1 MLNRF
6 CLAALCLSLA
16 PSAWCGAPFSF
27 ESAPGRL
34 PKNVVPLSYDVAIV
48 PDADTLR
55 LTGTESVK
63 LQFRAATATVQFNS
77 LNETL
82 SHVLLDGKPVKS
94 VTSSDER
101 QLTTVTLTK
110 PVTGLHTLSFSYGGK
125 IETQPQGLFAQKYT
139 KSGGGQAVLLSTQM
153 EATDARRMFPCWDEP
168 AFRAYFHLTVTVPK
182 SWATVGNMPVARR
195 TVHGQS
201 ATVSFERSPK
211 MPSYLVE
218 FTAGDLREVSA
229 ARGGTRF
236 GVWAVAG
243 QEQDGAVALASAQDI
258 LADYN
263 DYFAHPY
270 PLPKLDSIAVPG
282 GFSGAMENW
291 GAITYNDRVLLVG
304 PSSTMQNRQTVF
316 SIQAHEM
323 AHQWFGDLVT
333 MGWWDDTWLNES
345 FASWLAAKE
354 TAARHPQWHWWEEED
369 DSKESAMAADARAT
383 SHAIEQHVT
392 DELQAANSFDSDITY
407 SKGEALLRM
416 LEAYLGEDVFRQG
429 IRSYIKDRA
438 YSNAAAAD
446 LWNALGHASGKN
458 VPAVAAPWIEK
469 PGFPLVHVTATCDSS
484 GNRSVTL
491 RQKRFLLNGGGA
503 GAGSTGAGSTGAGS
517 AGAGSANA
525 GSANAAEWQVPLRIR
540 SGAASPRNLLL
551 DTQGQKAAAG
561 RCDEALSVN
570 ADAVGYY
577 RVQYDADTLAVNTR
591 LFPSAVD
598 GDRIALLDDQ
608 WAMVGSGEASLQNFL
623 ALASAMDADRDA
635 RAWQQI
641 VRALAIIEYAER
653 GSPGH
658 QAFAAYAR
666 ALIKP
671 VADGLGW
678 DALPTETPDVGD
690 LRDTLLRDLSRWDD
704 QATIDEARRRFA
716 AFVQD
721 PQSLSADAQAT
732 LLAIVGQN
740 ADAATFAQLHTLAK
754 SAKDDTFLQ
763 RCYVALA
770 RVRDPDLAR
779 QVVQIA
785 LSDEVPPQ
793 ANTLGLRLIV
803 TLAREHPRLS
813 WDTYIAH
820 QDELMKSVASEV
832 RPLVI
837 AEQPPAVYWDALPLD
852 QLEAWVRANIPAGAS
867 DNLARGM
874 ETAHHLAAQKLA
886 LVKAADAYLAS
897 ARRAAR

>member
-1 MLNRF
+1 MLKRF
-6 CLAALCLSLA
+6 YLAALCCSLA

-34 PKNVVPLSYDVAIV
+34 PKNVVPVSYDVAIV
-48 PDADTLR
+48 PDADALR
-55 LTGTESVK
+55 FTGTESVR

-94 VTSSDER
+94 AVSSNEQ

-110 PVTGLHTLSFSYGGK
+110 PVTGPHTLSFSYSGK

-139 KSGGGQAVLLSTQM
+139 KSGGGQAVMLSTQF

-168 AFRAYFHLTVTVPK
+168 AFRATFHLTVTVPK
-182 SWATVGNMPVARR
+182 SWATVGNMPLAQRS
-195 TVHGQS
+195 VHGES
-201 ATVSFERSPK
+201 ATVSFQRSPK

-236 GVWAVAG
+236 GIWAVAG
-243 QEQDGAVALASAQDI
+243 REQDGAVALASAQDI

-263 DYFAHPY
+263 DYFAYPY

-291 GAITYNDRVLLVG
+291 GAITYTDQALLVS
-304 PSSTMQNRQTVF
+304 PSSAMQDRQTVF
-316 SIQAHEM
+316 SVQAHEM

-354 TAARHPQWHWWEEED
+354 TAARNPKWRWWEQED
-369 DSKESAMAADARAT
+369 ESKESAMAADARAT

-392 DELQAANSFDSDITY
+392 DELQAAESFDSDITY

-416 LEAYLGEDVFRQG
+416 LEAYIGEDVFREG
-429 IRSYIKDRA
+429 IRSYMMSRA

-446 LWNALGHASGKN
+446 LWNALGHASSKN
-458 VPAVAAPWIEK
+458 VPAVAAQWIEK
-469 PGFPLVHVTATCDSS
+469 PGFPLVQVTAACDSS
-484 GNRSVTL
+484 GNRSITL
-491 RQKRFLLNGGGA
+491 SQKRFLLNGG
-503 GAGSTGAGSTGAGS
+503 
-517 AGAGSANA
+517 SAN
-525 GSANAAEWQVPLRIR
+525 GVLWQVPLRIR
-540 SGAASPRNLLL
+540 SGTAAPRNVLF
-551 DTQGQKAAAG
+551 DTQEQKTAAG

-591 LFPSAVD
+591 AFPSAVD

-608 WAMVGSGEASLQNFL
+608 WALVGSGEASLQNFL
-623 ALASAMDADRDA
+623 ALASSMGADRDA

-641 VRALAIIEYAER
+641 VLALAIIEYAER

-658 QAFAAYAR
+658 EAFAAYAR

-671 VADGLGW
+671 VADELGW
-678 DALPTETPDVGD
+678 DALPAETPDVSD
-690 LRDTLLRDLSRWDD
+690 LRDTLLHDLSRWGD
-704 QATIDEARRRFA
+704 QTTIDEARRRFA

-721 PQSLSADAQAT
+721 PHSLSADAQTT
-732 LLAIVGQN
+732 LLTIVGQN
-740 ADAATFAQLHTLAK
+740 ADAATFAQLHALAK
-754 SAKDDTFLQ
+754 GAKDDTFME
-763 RCYVALA
+763 RCYLALA

-785 LSDEVPPQ
+785 LSDELPPQ
-793 ANTLGLRLIV
+793 SNSLGRRLILG
-803 TLAREHPRLS
+803 LAREHPRLS
-813 WDTYIAH
+813 WDTYIAN
-820 QDELMKSVASEV
+820 QDQLMKSLSSED
-832 RPLVI
+832 RPLRV
-837 AEQPPAVYWDALPLD
+837 AQQTPAVYWDALPLD
-852 QLEAWVRANIPAGAS
+852 QLEAWVRANIPAGVS
-867 DNLARGM
+867 GNLARGM
-874 ETAHHLAAQKLA
+874 ETAQHLAAQKLA
-886 LVKAADAYLAS
+886 LVKAADVYLAS
-897 ARRAAR
+897 AKHAAR

>member
-1 MLNRF
+1 MNIAMFERSVF
-6 CLAALCLSLA
+6 YVAALCCSLA
-16 PSAWCGAPFSF
+16 PTAWCGAPFSF

-34 PKNVVPLSYDVAIV
+34 PKNVVPVSYDVRIA
-48 PDADTLR
+48 PNADALKF
-55 LTGTESVK
+55 TGTESVQ

-94 VTSSDER
+94 VTSSDEQ

-110 PVTGLHTLSFSYGGK
+110 PATGLHTLTFSYSGK

-139 KSGGGQAVLLSTQM
+139 KPGGGQAVMLSTQM

-168 AFRAYFHLTVTVPK
+168 SFRAYFHLTVTVPR
-182 SWATVGNMPVARR
+182 SWATVGNMPIARR
-195 TVHGQS
+195 TVHGQL
-201 ATVSFERSPK
+201 ATVSFQRSPK
-211 MPSYLVE
+211 MPSYLVV
-218 FTAGDLREVSA
+218 FTGGDLREVSA
-229 ARGGTRF
+229 VRGGTKF

-243 QEQDGAVALASAQDI
+243 HEQDGAVALASAQDI

-263 DYFAHPY
+263 EYFAYPY

-291 GAITYNDRVLLVG
+291 GAITYNDQVLLVS
-304 PSSTMQNRQTVF
+304 PSSTMQDRQQIF

-354 TAARHPQWHWWEEED
+354 TAARNPAWRWWEQED
-369 DSKESAMAADARAT
+369 ESKESAMAADARAT
-383 SHAIEQHVT
+383 SHAIEQHVA
-392 DELQAANSFDSDITY
+392 DELQAAESFDSDITY

-416 LEAYLGEDVFRQG
+416 LEAYIGEDVFRQG
-429 IRSYIKDRA
+429 IRTYMQSRA

-446 LWNALGHASGKN
+446 LWNALGRASGKN
-458 VPAVAAPWIEK
+458 VPAVAAQWIEK
-469 PGFPLVHVTATCDSS
+469 PGFPLVQATSACDSS

-491 RQKRFLLNGGGA
+491 SQKRFLLNS
-503 GAGSTGAGSTGAGS
+503 GSE
-517 AGAGSANA
+517 NA
-525 GSANAAEWQVPLRIR
+525 GSQSAAQWQVPLRIR
-540 SGAASPRNLLL
+540 SGTALPRNVLL
-551 DTQGQKAAAG
+551 DTQEQKTAAG

-577 RVQYDADTLAVNTR
+577 RVRYDADTLAVNTR
-591 LFPSAVD
+591 AFAAAVD

-608 WAMVGSGEASLQNFL
+608 WALVGSGEASLQSFL
-623 ALASAMDADRDA
+623 ALASSMGANHDG

-641 VRALAIIEYAER
+641 ARALAIIEYAER
-653 GSPGH
+653 QSPGH
-658 QAFAAYAR
+658 EAFAAYAR
-666 ALIKP
+666 ALIRP
-671 VADGLGW
+671 MAETLGW
-678 DALPTETPDVGD
+678 DAAPQETPDVGD
-690 LRDTLLRDLSRWDD
+690 LRDTLLRDLSRWGD

-716 AFVQD
+716 AFVQN
-721 PQSLSADAQAT
+721 SGNLSADAQTT
-732 LLAIVGQN
+732 LFTIVGQN
-740 ADAATFAQLHTLAK
+740 ADAATFAQLHALAK
-754 SAKDDTFLQ
+754 GAKDDTLME
-763 RCYVALA
+763 RCYLALA

-785 LSDEVPPQ
+785 LSDELPPQ
-793 ANTLGLRLIV
+793 ANTLSPRLIV

-813 WDTYIAH
+813 WDTYIAN
-820 QDELMKSVASEV
+820 QDQLLKALPSTV
-832 RPLVI
+832 RPLMV
-837 AEQPPAVYWDALPLD
+837 AQQTPAAFWDALPLD

-867 DNLARGM
+867 GNLARGM

-897 ARRAAR
+897 TKPAAR

>member
-6 CLAALCLSLA
+6 YFAALCCLSA

-34 PKNVVPLSYDVAIV
+34 PKNVVPVSYDVAVV
-48 PDADTLR
+48 PDADALR
-55 LTGTESVK
+55 FTGTESVR
-63 LQFRAATATVQFNS
+63 LQFRTATATVQFNS

-94 VTSSDER
+94 VISSNEQ

-110 PVTGLHTLSFSYGGK
+110 PAAGLHTLSFSYTGK
-125 IETQPQGLFAQKYT
+125 IETQPQGLFAQKYA
-139 KSGGGQAVLLSTQM
+139 KAGGGQAVMLSTQM

-168 AFRAYFHLTVTVPK
+168 AFRATFRLTVTVPK
-182 SWATVGNMPVARR
+182 AWATVGNMPIAHRVE
-195 TVHGQS
+195 HGQS
-201 ATVSFERSPK
+201 ATVSFQRSPK

-229 ARGGTRF
+229 QRGGTRF

-243 QEQDGAVALASAQDI
+243 HEQDGTVALASAQDI

-263 DYFAHPY
+263 DYFAYPY

-291 GAITYNDRVLLVG
+291 GAITYNDQALLVS
-304 PSSTMQNRQTVF
+304 PSSAMQDRQTVF

-354 TAARHPQWHWWEEED
+354 TAARNPKWRWWEQED
-369 DSKESAMAADARAT
+369 ESKESAMAADARAT

-392 DELQAANSFDSDITY
+392 DELQAAESFDSDITY

-416 LEAYLGEDVFRQG
+416 LEAYIGEDVFREG
-429 IRSYIKDRA
+429 IRSYIRSRA

-458 VPAVAAPWIEK
+458 VPAVAAQWIEK
-469 PGFPLVHVTATCDSS
+469 PGFPLVSVTAACDSS
-484 GNRSVTL
+484 GNRSITL
-491 RQKRFLLNGGGA
+491 SQKRFLLNGSGA
-503 GAGSTGAGSTGAGS
+503 NGAL
-517 AGAGSANA
+517 
-525 GSANAAEWQVPLRIR
+525 WQVPLRIR
-540 SGAASPRNLLL
+540 SGTADLRNVLL
-551 DTQGQKAAAG
+551 DAQEQKIPAG
-561 RCDEALSVN
+561 RCDEALSIN

-577 RVQYDADTLAVNTR
+577 RVQYDAGTLAVNTR
-591 LFPSAVD
+591 TFPGAVD

-608 WAMVGSGEASLQNFL
+608 WALVGSGEASLQNFL
-623 ALASAMDADRDA
+623 ALASSMGTDRDA
-635 RAWQQI
+635 RAWHQI
-641 VRALAIIEYAER
+641 VRALAIIEYDER

-658 QAFAAYAR
+658 GAFAAYAR

-671 VADGLGW
+671 MADELGW
-678 DALPTETPDVGD
+678 DALPAETPDVSD
-690 LRDTLLRDLSRWDD
+690 LRDTLLRDLSRWGD
-704 QATIDEARRRFA
+704 QPTIDEARRRFA
-716 AFVQD
+716 GFVKD
-721 PQSLSADAQAT
+721 PQRLSADAQTT
-732 LLAIVGQN
+732 LLTIVGQN

-754 SAKDDTFLQ
+754 DAKDDTFKE
-763 RCYVALA
+763 RCYSALA

-785 LSDEVPPQ
+785 LSDELPPQ
-793 ANTLGLRLIV
+793 SNSLGRRLILG
-803 TLAREHPRLS
+803 LAREHPRLS
-813 WDTYIAH
+813 WDTYIAN
-820 QDELMKSVASEV
+820 QDQLMKSLSSTD
-832 RPLVI
+832 RPLRV
-837 AEQPPAVYWDALPLD
+837 AQQTPVVYWDALPLD
-852 QLEAWVRANIPAGAS
+852 QLEAWVRANIPKGVS

-874 ETAHHLAAQKLA
+874 ETAHHLADQKLA
-886 LVKAADAYLAS
+886 LVKAADMYLAS
-897 ARRAAR
+897 AKHAAR

>member
-1 MLNRF
+1 MNIAMLNRTRF
-6 CLAALCLSLA
+6 CFAALCCSLA
-16 PSAWCGAPFSF
+16 PTAWCGAPFSF

-34 PKNVVPLSYDVAIV
+34 PKNVVPVSYDVAIV
-48 PDADTLR
+48 PDADALR
-55 LTGTESVK
+55 LAGTESVQ

-94 VTSSDER
+94 VTSSDEQ

-110 PVTGLHTLSFSYGGK
+110 PVTGLHTLSFSYTGK

-139 KSGGGQAVLLSTQM
+139 KSGGGQAVMLSTQM

-168 AFRAYFHLTVTVPK
+168 AFRAYFHLTVTVPV
-182 SWATVGNMPVARR
+182 SWATVGNMPIARR

-201 ATVSFERSPK
+201 ATVSFQQSPK

-218 FTAGDLREVSA
+218 FTGGDLREVSA

-243 QEQDGAVALASAQDI
+243 HEQDGAVALASAQDI

-263 DYFAHPY
+263 DYFGYPY

-354 TAARHPQWHWWEEED
+354 TAARHPQWRWWEQED
-369 DSKESAMAADARAT
+369 ESRESAMAADARAT

-416 LEAYLGEDVFRQG
+416 LEAYIGEDVFRQG
-429 IRSYIKDRA
+429 IRSYIKNRA

-469 PGFPLVHVTATCDSS
+469 PGFPLVSVTAACDSS
-484 GNRSVTL
+484 GNRRVTL
-491 RQKRFLLNGGGA
+491 SQKRFLLNGGGA
-503 GAGSTGAGSTGAGS
+503 NGAQ
-517 AGAGSANA
+517 
-525 GSANAAEWQVPLRIR
+525 WQVPLRIR
-540 SGAASPRNLLL
+540 TGSAAPRNVLL
-551 DTQGQKAAAG
+551 DTPEQKTEAG

-608 WAMVGSGEASLQNFL
+608 WALVGSGEASLQNFL
-623 ALASAMDADRDA
+623 ALASSMGADRDA

-653 GSPGH
+653 GSSGH

-671 VADGLGW
+671 VAAELGW
-678 DALPTETPDVGD
+678 DAAPQETPDVGD

-721 PQSLSADAQAT
+721 PHNVSADAQAT

-754 SAKDDTFLQ
+754 GAKDDTFMQ

-785 LSDEVPPQ
+785 LSDELPPQ

-803 TLAREHPRLS
+803 ALAREHPRLS

-820 QDELMKSVASEV
+820 QDQLMKSVSSEV

-852 QLEAWVRANIPAGAS
+852 QLEAWVRANIPKGAS

-874 ETAHHLAAQKLA
+874 ETAHYLAAQKLA

-897 ARRAAR
+897 ARHAAR

>member
-1 MLNRF
+1 MLNRNRLYF
-6 CLAALCLSLA
+6 AALCCSLA
-16 PSAWCGAPFSF
+16 PAAWCGAPFSF

-34 PKNVVPLSYDVAIV
+34 PKNVVPVSYDVAIV
-48 PDADTLR
+48 PDADALR
-55 LTGTESVK
+55 LTGTESVR
-63 LQFRAATATVQFNS
+63 LQFRAPTATVQFNS

-94 VTSSDER
+94 VISSDEQ
-101 QLTTVTLTK
+101 QLTTVTLAK
-110 PVTGLHTLSFSYGGK
+110 PVAGLHTLSFKYRGK
-125 IETQPQGLFAQKYT
+125 IETNPQGLFAQKYT
-139 KSGGGQAVLLSTQM
+139 KPGGGEAVLLSTQM
-153 EATDARRMFPCWDEP
+153 EVTDARRMFPCWDEP
-168 AFRAYFHLTVTVPK
+168 SFRAYFHLTVTVPK
-182 SWATVGNMPVARR
+182 SWATIGNMPIARR
-195 TVHGQS
+195 TIRGPS
-201 ATVSFERSPK
+201 ATVSFQRSPK
-211 MPSYLVE
+211 MASYLVE

-229 ARGGTRF
+229 ARGRTQF
-236 GVWAVAG
+236 AVWAVAG
-243 QEQDGAVALASAQDI
+243 HEQDGGVALASAQDI

-263 DYFAHPY
+263 DYFGYPY

-345 FASWLAAKE
+345 FASWLGAKE
-354 TAARHPQWHWWEEED
+354 TAARNPMWRWWEQED
-369 DSKESAMAADARAT
+369 ESRESAMAADARTT
-383 SHAIEQHVT
+383 SHAIEQRVT
-392 DELQAANSFDSDITY
+392 NELEALNSFDSDITY

-416 LEAYLGEDVFRQG
+416 LEAYIGEDVFRQG
-429 IRSYIKDRA
+429 IRSYIKNRA

-446 LWNALGHASGKN
+446 LWNALGQASGKN
-458 VPAVAAPWIEK
+458 IPAVAAPWIEK
-469 PGFPLVHVTATCDSS
+469 PGFPLVQVTAACDSS

-491 RQKRFLLNGGGA
+491 RQTRFLLNGG
-503 GAGSTGAGSTGAGS
+503 
-517 AGAGSANA
+517 SANGA
-525 GSANAAEWQVPLRIR
+525 QWQVPLKIR
-540 SGAASPRNLLL
+540 SGTTAPRNVLL
-551 DTQGQKAAAG
+551 DTQEQKTAAG

-570 ADAVGYY
+570 ADAIGYY

-608 WAMVGSGEASLQNFL
+608 WALVGSGAASLQDFL
-623 ALASAMDADRDA
+623 ALASSMGANRDA

-653 GSPGH
+653 GTSGH
-658 QAFAAYAR
+658 QAFVAYAR

-671 VADGLGW
+671 VADELGW
-678 DALPTETPDVGD
+678 DALPAETPNVGD

-716 AFVQD
+716 AFIQD
-721 PQSLSADAQAT
+721 PHGVSADAQAT

-754 SAKDDTFLQ
+754 DAKDDTFMQ

-770 RVRDPDLAR
+770 RVRDPELAR

-785 LSDEVPPQ
+785 LSDELPPQ
-793 ANTLGLRLIV
+793 TTTLGLRLIL

-820 QDELMKSVASEV
+820 QDQLMKSIGSDGRA
-832 RPLVI
+832 LVI
-837 AEQPPAVYWDALPLD
+837 AEQTPGAYWDALPLD
-852 QLEAWVRANIPAGAS
+852 QLEAWARANIPKGAS

-886 LVKAADAYLAS
+886 LAKAADAYLVS
-897 ARRAAR
+897 AKHAAR

>member
-1 MLNRF
+1 MLNSTRVYV
-6 CLAALCLSLA
+6 AALCCALA
-16 PSAWCGAPFSF
+16 PTAWCGAPFSF

-34 PKNVVPLSYDVAIV
+34 PKNVVPVSYDVRIV
-48 PDADTLR
+48 PDADALKF
-55 LTGTESVK
+55 TGTESVQ

-82 SHVLLDGKPVKS
+82 NHVLLDGKPVKS
-94 VTSSDER
+94 VISSDEQ

-110 PVTGLHTLSFSYGGK
+110 PVSGLHTLSFKYSGK
-125 IETQPQGLFAQKYT
+125 IETRPQGLFAQKYT
-139 KSGGGQAVLLSTQM
+139 QPGGGQAVLLSTQM

-168 AFRAYFHLTVTVPK
+168 AFRAYFHLTVTVPA
-182 SWATVGNMPVARR
+182 SWTAVGNMPIARR

-201 ATVSFERSPK
+201 ATVSFQRSPK

-236 GVWAVAG
+236 SVWAVAG
-243 QEQDGAVALASAQDI
+243 HEQDGAVALASAQDI

-291 GAITYNDRVLLVG
+291 GAITYNDQVLLVS

-354 TAARHPQWHWWEEED
+354 TAARYPMWRWWEQED
-369 DSKESAMAADARAT
+369 ESRESAMAADARAT

-392 DELQAANSFDSDITY
+392 NELEALNSFDSDITY

-416 LEAYLGEDVFRQG
+416 LEAYIGEDVFRQG

-446 LWNALGHASGKN
+446 LWNALGQASGKN
-458 VPAVAAPWIEK
+458 IPAVAAPWIEK
-469 PGFPLVHVTATCDSS
+469 PGFPLVQVTAACDSS

-491 RQKRFLLNGGGA
+491 RQKRFLLNGSG
-503 GAGSTGAGSTGAGS
+503 
-517 AGAGSANA
+517 
-525 GSANAAEWQVPLRIR
+525 ANAAEWQVPLRIR
-540 SGAASPRNLLL
+540 TGTAAPRNVLL
-551 DTQGQKAAAG
+551 DAQEQKAAAG

-591 LFPSAVD
+591 LFPGAVD

-608 WAMVGSGEASLQNFL
+608 WALVGSGEASLQNFL
-623 ALASAMDADRDA
+623 ALASSMGADRDA

-653 GSPGH
+653 GSPGY
-658 QAFAAYAR
+658 QTFAAYVR

-671 VADGLGW
+671 VADELGW
-678 DALPTETPDVGD
+678 DAAPQETPDVGD
-690 LRDTLLRDLSRWDD
+690 LRGTLLRDLSRWDD

-716 AFVQD
+716 AFIRD
-721 PQSLSADAQAT
+721 PHGVSADAQAT

-740 ADAATFAQLHTLAK
+740 ADAATFAQLHALAK
-754 SAKDDTFLQ
+754 GAKDDTFMQ
-763 RCYVALA
+763 RCYTALA

-785 LSDEVPPQ
+785 LSDEIPPQ
-793 ANTLGLRLIV
+793 ANNLGLRLIL

-813 WDTYIAH
+813 WDTYIAN
-820 QDELMKSVASEV
+820 QDQLMKSIGSDGRA
-832 RPLVI
+832 LVI
-837 AEQPPAVYWDALPLD
+837 AEQTPAAYWDALPLD
-852 QLEAWVRANIPAGAS
+852 QLEAWARANTLKGAS

-897 ARRAAR
+897 ARQAAR

>member
-1 MLNRF
+1 MNIVMLNRTRF
-6 CLAALCLSLA
+6 CFAALCCSLA
-16 PSAWCGAPFSF
+16 PTAWCGAPFSF

-34 PKNVVPLSYDVAIV
+34 PKNVVPVSYDVAIV
-48 PDADTLR
+48 PDADALR
-55 LTGTESVK
+55 FTGTESVQ

-82 SHVLLDGKPVKS
+82 SRVLLDGKPVKS
-94 VTSSDER
+94 VISSDEQ

-110 PVTGLHTLSFSYGGK
+110 PATGLHTLSFSYSGK

-139 KSGGGQAVLLSTQM
+139 KSSGGQAVLLSTQL
-153 EATDARRMFPCWDEP
+153 EVTDARRMFPCWDEP
-168 AFRAYFHLTVTVPK
+168 AFRADFQLTVTVPK
-182 SWATVGNMPVARR
+182 SWATVGNMPIARR

-201 ATVSFERSPK
+201 ATVSFQRSPK

-236 GVWAVAG
+236 SVWAVAG
-243 QEQDGAVALASAQDI
+243 REQDGAAALASAQDI

-263 DYFAHPY
+263 DYFAYPY

-291 GAITYNDRVLLVG
+291 GAITYTDQALLVS
-304 PSSTMQNRQTVF
+304 PSSTMQDRQTVF
-316 SIQAHEM
+316 SVQAHEM

-354 TAARHPQWHWWEEED
+354 TAARNPKWLWWEQED
-369 DSKESAMAADARAT
+369 ASRESAMAADARAT

-416 LEAYLGEDVFRQG
+416 LEAYIGEDVFRQG
-429 IRSYIKDRA
+429 IRTYMKSRA

-446 LWNALGHASGKN
+446 LWNALGEASGKN
-458 VPAVAAPWIEK
+458 VPAIAAPWIEK
-469 PGFPLVHVTATCDSS
+469 PGFPLVSVTAACDSS

-491 RQKRFLLNGGGA
+491 SQKRFLLNGGGA
-503 GAGSTGAGSTGAGS
+503 NGAQ
-517 AGAGSANA
+517 
-525 GSANAAEWQVPLRIR
+525 WQVPLRIR
-540 SGAASPRNLLL
+540 TGTAAPRNALL
-551 DTQGQKAAAG
+551 DTQQQKAAAG

-608 WAMVGSGEASLQNFL
+608 WALVGSDEAPLQSFL
-623 ALASAMDADRDA
+623 ALASAMGADRDA

-641 VRALAIIEYAER
+641 ARALAIIEYAER

-671 VADGLGW
+671 VADDLGW
-678 DALPTETPDVGD
+678 DAAPQETPDVGD
-690 LRDTLLRDLSRWDD
+690 LRDTLLRGLSRWGD

-716 AFVQD
+716 AFVKD
-721 PQSLSADAQAT
+721 PHSLSADAQTT
-732 LLAIVGQN
+732 LLSIVGQN

-754 SAKDDTFLQ
+754 SSKDDTFME

-770 RVRDPDLAR
+770 RVRDPELAR
-779 QVVQIA
+779 QVMQIV
-785 LSDEVPPQ
+785 LSDELPPQ
-793 ANTLGLRLIV
+793 ANTLGRRLIL

-813 WDTYIAH
+813 WDFYIAH
-820 QDELMKSVASEV
+820 QELLMKSVSSEV
-832 RPLVI
+832 GPLLV
-837 AEQPPAVYWDALPLD
+837 AQGTPAAYWDALPLD
-852 QLEAWVRANIPAGAS
+852 QLEAWVRANIPKGAS

-874 ETAHHLAAQKLA
+874 ETAHHLAAQKLE

-897 ARRAAR
+897 AMHAAR

>member
-1 MLNRF
+1 MLKSTRVYF
-6 CLAALCLSLA
+6 AALCCSLA
-16 PSAWCGAPFSF
+16 PTAWCGAPFSF

-34 PKNVVPLSYDVAIV
+34 PKNVVPVSYDVAIV
-48 PDADTLR
+48 PNADALR
-55 LTGTESVK
+55 LTGTESVQ

-94 VTSSDER
+94 VTSSDEQ

-110 PVTGLHTLSFSYGGK
+110 PETGLHTLSFSYSGK

-139 KSGGGQAVLLSTQM
+139 KPGGGQAVLLSTQM

-168 AFRAYFHLTVTVPK
+168 AFRAYFHLTVTIPK
-182 SWATVGNMPVARR
+182 SWAMVGNMPIASR

-201 ATVSFERSPK
+201 ATVSFQRSPK

-229 ARGGTRF
+229 ERGGTQF

-243 QEQDGAVALASAQDI
+243 HEQDGAVALASAQDI
-258 LADYN
+258 LSDYN
-263 DYFAHPY
+263 AYFAYPY

-291 GAITYNDRVLLVG
+291 GAITYNDQVLLVS
-304 PSSTMQNRQTVF
+304 PSSTMQDRQQVF

-354 TAARHPQWHWWEEED
+354 TAARYPKWRWWEQED
-369 DSKESAMAADARAT
+369 ESKESAMAADARAT

-407 SKGEALLRM
+407 NKGEALLRM
-416 LEAYLGEDVFRQG
+416 LEAYIGEDAFRQG
-429 IRSYIKDRA
+429 IRSYMKSRA
-438 YSNAAAAD
+438 YSNATAAD
-446 LWNALGHASGKN
+446 LWNALGQASGKD

-469 PGFPLVHVTATCDSS
+469 PGFPLVSVTAACDAS

-491 RQKRFLLNGGGA
+491 RQKRFLLEAGGA
-503 GAGSTGAGSTGAGS
+503 NG
-517 AGAGSANA
+517 
-525 GSANAAEWQVPLRIR
+525 AEWQVPLRIR
-540 SGAASPRNLLL
+540 AGGAAPRAVIL
-551 DTQGQKAAAG
+551 DTQEQKTAAG

-577 RVQYDADTLAVNTR
+577 RVQYDAGTLAVNTR

-608 WAMVGSGEASLQNFL
+608 WALVGSGEAPLQSFL
-623 ALASAMDADRDA
+623 ALASAMGADRDA

-671 VADGLGW
+671 VADALGW
-678 DALPTETPDVGD
+678 DAAPQETPDVGN

-704 QATIDEARRRFA
+704 QATIAEARRRFA
-716 AFVQD
+716 AFVKD
-721 PQSLSADAQAT
+721 PHSVSADAQTT
-732 LLAIVGQN
+732 LLEIVGQN
-740 ADAATFAQLHTLAK
+740 ADAATFAQLHALAK
-754 SAKDDTFLQ
+754 GAKDDTFME
-763 RCYVALA
+763 RCYVALS
-770 RVRDPDLAR
+770 RVRDPALAR
-779 QVVQIA
+779 QVAQIA
-785 LSDEVPPQ
+785 LSDEIPPQ

-803 TLAREHPRLS
+803 GLAREHPRFS
-813 WDTYIAH
+813 WDLYIAN
-820 QDELMKSVASEV
+820 QDQLMKSIPSAE

-837 AEQPPAVYWDALPLD
+837 AQQGPARYWDALPLD
-852 QLEAWVRANIPAGAS
+852 QLEAWARANIPKGAYG
-867 DNLARGM
+867 NLARGM
-874 ETAHHLAAQKLA
+874 ETAHHLAAQKPA
-886 LVKAADAYLAS
+886 LVKAADAYLA
-897 ARRAAR
+897 AATHAAR

>member
-1 MLNRF
+1 MNIAMLKRF
-6 CLAALCLSLA
+6 CFAALCLSLA
-16 PSAWCGAPFSF
+16 ASAWCGAPFSF

-48 PDADTLR
+48 PDTDALR
-55 LTGTESVK
+55 LTGTESVQ

-94 VTSSDER
+94 VISSDEQ

-110 PVTGLHTLSFSYGGK
+110 PVTGLHTLSFSYTGK

-182 SWATVGNMPVARR
+182 SWATVGNMPIARR
-195 TVHGQS
+195 TVHGQA
-201 ATVSFERSPK
+201 ATVSFQRSPK

-243 QEQDGAVALASAQDI
+243 HEQDGAVALASAQDI

-263 DYFAHPY
+263 DYFGYPY

-354 TAARHPQWHWWEEED
+354 TAARNPKWRWWEQED
-369 DSKESAMAADARAT
+369 ESRESAMAADARAT

-416 LEAYLGEDVFRQG
+416 LEAYIGEDVFRQG
-429 IRSYIKDRA
+429 IRSYIKNRA

-458 VPAVAAPWIEK
+458 VPAVAAQWIEK
-469 PGFPLVHVTATCDSS
+469 PGFPLVQVTAACDSS

-491 RQKRFLLNGGGA
+491 SQKRFLLNA
-503 GAGSTGAGSTGAGS
+503 GN
-517 AGAGSANA
+517 ANA
-525 GSANAAEWQVPLRIR
+525 GGANAAQWQVPLRIR
-540 SGAASPRNLLL
+540 TGAASPRNVLL
-551 DTQGQKAAAG
+551 DTQEQKIAAG

-591 LFPSAVD
+591 LFESAVD

-608 WAMVGSGEASLQNFL
+608 WALVGSGEAPLQNFL
-623 ALASAMDADRDA
+623 ALASSMGADRDA
-635 RAWQQI
+635 RAWRQI
-641 VRALAIIEYAER
+641 VQALAIIEYAER
-653 GSPGH
+653 GSLGAK
-658 QAFAAYAR
+658 AFAAYAR

-678 DALPTETPDVGD
+678 DAAPQETPDLGV
-690 LRDTLLRDLSRWDD
+690 LRDTLLRDLSRWGD
-704 QATIDEARRRFA
+704 QAAIDEAHRRFA
-716 AFVQD
+716 AFVKD
-721 PQSLSADAQAT
+721 PHSLSADAQAT
-732 LLAIVGQN
+732 LLTIVGQN

-754 SAKDDTFLQ
+754 DAKDDTFLQ

-770 RVRDPDLAR
+770 RVRDPGLAR
-779 QVVQIA
+779 QVAQIA
-785 LSDEVPPQ
+785 LSDEIPPQ
-793 ANTLGLRLIV
+793 ANTLGLRLIL

-820 QDELMKSVASEV
+820 QDQLMKSVSTEE

-837 AEQPPAVYWDALPLD
+837 AEQTPSAYWDALPLD
-852 QLEAWVRANIPAGAS
+852 QLEAWVRANIPTGAS

-874 ETAHHLAAQKLA
+874 ETAHYLAAQKLA

-897 ARRAAR
+897 AKHAAR

>member
-1 MLNRF
+1 MNFAMLDRTRF
-6 CLAALCLSLA
+6 YFAALCCALA
-16 PSAWCGAPFSF
+16 PTAWCGAPFSF
-27 ESAPGRL
+27 ESTPGRL
-34 PKNVVPLSYDVAIV
+34 PKNVVPVSYDVAIV
-48 PDADTLR
+48 PDADALR
-55 LTGTESVK
+55 LTGTESVQ
-63 LQFRAATATVQFNS
+63 LQFRAATTTLQFNS

-94 VTSSDER
+94 VTSSDEQ

-110 PVTGLHTLSFSYGGK
+110 PATGLHTLSFSYSGK
-125 IETQPQGLFAQKYT
+125 IETQPQGLFVQRYK

-168 AFRAYFHLTVTVPK
+168 SFRAYFHLTVTVPAA
-182 SWATVGNMPVARR
+182 WATVGNMPIARR

-211 MPSYLVE
+211 MPSYLVV

-229 ARGGTRF
+229 ARGGMRF

-243 QEQDGAVALASAQDI
+243 HEQDGAVALASAQDI

-263 DYFAHPY
+263 DYFAYPY

-291 GAITYNDRVLLVG
+291 GAITYNDQVLLVS
-304 PSSTMQNRQTVF
+304 PSSTMQDRQQVF
-316 SIQAHEM
+316 SVQAHEM

-354 TAARHPQWHWWEEED
+354 TAARHPAWRWWEQED
-369 DSKESAMAADARAT
+369 ESKESAMAADARAT

-416 LEAYLGEDVFRQG
+416 LEAYIGEDVFRQG
-429 IRSYIKDRA
+429 IRSYMKSRA
-438 YSNAAAAD
+438 YSNATAAD
-446 LWNALGHASGKN
+446 LWNALGQASGKN
-458 VPAVAAPWIEK
+458 VPAVAAQWIEK
-469 PGFPLVHVTATCDSS
+469 PGFPLVSVTAACDSS

-491 RQKRFLLNGGGA
+491 RQKRFLLDG
-503 GAGSTGAGSTGAGS
+503 
-517 AGAGSANA
+517 
-525 GSANAAEWQVPLRIR
+525 GSANAAQSQWQVPLRIR
-540 SGAASPRNLLL
+540 TGTADPRNVLL
-551 DTQGQKAAAG
+551 DTQDQKTEAG
-561 RCDEALSVN
+561 RCGEALSVN

-577 RVQYDADTLAVNTR
+577 RVQYDAGTLAVNTG
-591 LFPSAVD
+591 LFPGAVD

-608 WAMVGSGEASLQNFL
+608 WALVGSGEASLQSFL
-623 ALASAMDADRDA
+623 GLASAMGGNRDA

-653 GSPGH
+653 ASAGH

-671 VADGLGW
+671 MAETLGW
-678 DALPTETPDVGD
+678 DAAPQETPDVVD
-690 LRDTLLRDLSRWDD
+690 LRNTLLRDLSRWGD
-704 QATIDEARRRFA
+704 QATIDEAHRRFA
-716 AFVQD
+716 AFVKD
-721 PQSLSADAQAT
+721 PNSLSADAQAT
-732 LLAIVGQN
+732 LLTIVGQN

-754 SAKDDTFLQ
+754 GAKDDTIME

-770 RVRDPDLAR
+770 RVRDPALAR

-785 LSDEVPPQ
+785 VSDEIPPQ

-813 WDTYIAH
+813 WDTYIAN
-820 QDELMKSVASEV
+820 QDQLMKSISSAD
-832 RPLVI
+832 RPLLV
-837 AEQPPAVYWDALPLD
+837 AQQTPAAYWDALPLD
-852 QLEAWVRANIPAGAS
+852 QLEAWVRANIPKGAS

-874 ETAHHLAAQKLA
+874 ETAHHLAAQKPA

-897 ARRAAR
+897 AAHPAR

>member
-1 MLNRF
+1 MNIAMVNRCQF
-6 CLAALCLSLA
+6 GFAALCCSLA
-16 PSAWCGAPFSF
+16 PMAWCGAPFAF
-27 ESAPGRL
+27 DSAPGRL
-34 PKNVVPLSYDVAIV
+34 PKNVVPVSYDVAVV
-48 PDADTLR
+48 PDVDALK
-55 LTGTESVK
+55 LTGTESVR

-82 SHVLLDGKPVKS
+82 NHVLLDGKPVKS
-94 VTSSDER
+94 VTSSDEQ

-110 PVTGLHTLSFSYGGK
+110 PVTGLHTLRFSYSGK
-125 IETQPQGLFAQKYT
+125 IETGPQGLFAQKYK
-139 KSGGGQAVLLSTQM
+139 KSDGGEAVLLSTQM

-168 AFRAYFHLTVTVPK
+168 SFRAYFHLTVTVPA
-182 SWATVGNMPVARR
+182 SWATVGNLPIARR

-201 ATVSFERSPK
+201 ATVSFQRSPK

-218 FTAGDLREVSA
+218 FTAGDLREVTAS
-229 ARGGTRF
+229 RGGMRF
-236 GVWAVAG
+236 SVWAVAG
-243 QEQDGAVALASAQDI
+243 HEQDGAAALATAQDI

-263 DYFAHPY
+263 EYFAYPF

-291 GAITYNDRVLLVG
+291 GAITYNDQALLVS
-304 PSSTMQNRQTVF
+304 PSSNMQQRQGIF

-354 TAARHPQWHWWEEED
+354 TAARKPEWRWWEQED
-369 DSKESAMAADARAT
+369 DSRESAMEADARTT

-392 DELQAANSFDSDITY
+392 DELQAAESFDSDITY

-429 IRSYIKDRA
+429 IRAYMKSHA
-438 YSNAAAAD
+438 YSNATAAD
-446 LWNALGHASGKN
+446 LWNALKSASGKK
-458 VPAVAAPWIEK
+458 VPDIAADWIEK
-469 PGFPLVHVTATCDSS
+469 PGFPLVSVTAACDAS
-484 GNRSVTL
+484 GGRSVTL
-491 RQKRFLLNGGGA
+491 RQKRFLLNGG
-503 GAGSTGAGSTGAGS
+503 
-517 AGAGSANA
+517 SANA
-525 GSANAAEWQVPLRIR
+525 TAWQVPLQIR
-540 SGAASPRNLLL
+540 TGTAAPRNVLL
-551 DTQGQKAAAG
+551 DTQDQKIAAG

-591 LFPSAVD
+591 LFPAAVD

-608 WAMVGSGEASLQNFL
+608 WALVGSGEASLQSFL
-623 ALASAMDADRDA
+623 ALASAMGADRDA

-653 GSPGH
+653 GSPGYE
-658 QAFAAYAR
+658 AFAAYAR

-671 VADGLGW
+671 VAETLGW
-678 DALPTETPDVGD
+678 DAAPQETPDVGD
-690 LRDTLLRDLSRWDD
+690 LRDTLLRDLSRWGD
-704 QATIDEARRRFA
+704 QATINEARRRFA
-716 AFVQD
+716 AFVKD
-721 PQSLSADAQAT
+721 PRGVSADTQTT
-732 LLAIVGQN
+732 LLTIVGQN

-754 SAKDDTFLQ
+754 GAKDDTTME
-763 RCYVALA
+763 RYYTALA
-770 RVRDPDLAR
+770 RVRDPELAR

-785 LSDEVPPQ
+785 LSDEIPPQ
-793 ANTLGLRLIV
+793 ANTLSRRMIQR
-803 TLAREHPRLS
+803 LAREHPRLS
-813 WDTYIAH
+813 WDTFIAH
-820 QDELMKSVASEV
+820 QDQLMKSISSFDRALSLAQETPVT
-832 RPLVI
+832 
-837 AEQPPAVYWDALPLD
+837 YWDALPLD
-852 QLEAWVRANIPAGAS
+852 QLEAWVRANIPKGTS

-886 LVKAADAYLAS
+886 LVKAADAYLVAAGRP
-897 ARRAAR
+897 AR

>member
-1 MLNRF
+1 MNIAMVNRF
-6 CLAALCLSLA
+6 YFAALCFSLA
-16 PSAWCGAPFSF
+16 PTAWCGAPFSF

-34 PKNVVPLSYDVAIV
+34 PKSVVPVSYDVAIV
-48 PDADTLR
+48 PNAEALKF
-55 LTGTESVK
+55 TGTESIQ

-82 SHVLLDGKPVKS
+82 NHVLLDGKPVKS
-94 VTSSDER
+94 VTSSDEQ

-110 PVTGLHTLSFSYGGK
+110 PATGLHTLSFSYSGK

-139 KSGGGQAVLLSTQM
+139 KPGGGQAVMLSTQM

-168 AFRAYFHLTVTVPK
+168 SFRAYFQLTVTVPK
-182 SWATVGNMPVARR
+182 SWATVGNMPIARR
-195 TVHGQS
+195 TVHGES
-201 ATVSFERSPK
+201 ATVSFQRSPK
-211 MPSYLVE
+211 MPSYLVV

-229 ARGGTRF
+229 ARGGTKF

-243 QEQDGAVALASAQDI
+243 HEQDGAVALASAQDI

-263 DYFAHPY
+263 DYFAYPY

-291 GAITYNDRVLLVG
+291 GAITYNDQALLVST
-304 PSSTMQNRQTVF
+304 SSNMQDRQTVF

-354 TAARHPQWHWWEEED
+354 TAARYPAWHWWEQED
-369 DSKESAMAADARAT
+369 ASKESAMAADARAT
-383 SHAIEQHVT
+383 SRAIEQHVA
-392 DELQAANSFDSDITY
+392 DELQAADSFDSDITY

-429 IRSYIKDRA
+429 IRAYIKSRA
-438 YSNAAAAD
+438 YSNATAAD
-446 LWNALGHASGKN
+446 LWNALAQASGKN

-469 PGFPLVHVTATCDSS
+469 PGFPLVQVTAACDSS

-491 RQKRFLLNGGGA
+491 RQKRFLLTDGGA
-503 GAGSTGAGSTGAGS
+503 NGAQ
-517 AGAGSANA
+517 
-525 GSANAAEWQVPLRIR
+525 WQVPLRIR
-540 SGAASPRNLLL
+540 SGTATPRTVLF
-551 DTQGQKAAAG
+551 DTQGQKIAAG

-577 RVQYDADTLAVNTR
+577 RVQYDADTLALNTR
-591 LFPSAVD
+591 LFRSAVD

-608 WAMVGSGEASLQNFL
+608 WAMVGSGAAPLQSFL
-623 ALASAMDADRDA
+623 ALASSMGADRDA

-641 VRALAIIEYAER
+641 ARALALIEYAER
-653 GSPGH
+653 GSTGH

-671 VADGLGW
+671 VADELGW

-690 LRDTLLRDLSRWDD
+690 LRDTLLRDLSSWGD

-721 PQSLSADAQAT
+721 PHSLSADAQTT
-732 LLAIVGQN
+732 LLTIVGQN
-740 ADAATFAQLHTLAK
+740 ADAATFAQLHKLAK
-754 SAKDDTFLQ
+754 GAKDDTFME
-763 RCYVALA
+763 RCYVAMA

-793 ANTLGLRLIV
+793 ANTLDLRLIF

-813 WDTYIAH
+813 WDAYIAN
-820 QDELMKSVASEV
+820 QEQLLKSISSEE
-832 RPLVI
+832 RPLRV
-837 AEQPPAVYWDALPLD
+837 AQQTPAVYWDALPLD
-852 QLEAWVRANIPAGAS
+852 QLESWVRANIPKGAS

-874 ETAHHLAAQKLA
+874 ETAHHSAEQKVA
-886 LVKAADAYLAS
+886 LVKAADEYLAS
-897 ARRAAR
+897 ATHAGR

>member
-1 MLNRF
+1 MNIAMLNRF
-6 CLAALCLSLA
+6 YFAALCCSLA
-16 PSAWCGAPFSF
+16 PTAWCGAPFSF
-27 ESAPGRL
+27 ETAPGRL
-34 PKNVVPLSYDVAIV
+34 PKNVVPISYDVAIV
-48 PDADTLR
+48 PNAEALR
-55 LTGTESVK
+55 LTGTESVH

-77 LNETL
+77 LNERL

-94 VTSSDER
+94 VTSSDEQ

-110 PVTGLHTLSFSYGGK
+110 PVTGLHTLSFSYSGK
-125 IETQPQGLFAQKYT
+125 IETPPQGLFAQKYT
-139 KSGGGQAVLLSTQM
+139 KPGGGHAIMLSTQM

-168 AFRAYFHLTVTVPK
+168 SFRAYFRLTVTVPK

-195 TVHGQS
+195 TVHGES

-211 MPSYLVE
+211 MPSYLVVL
-218 FTAGDLREVSA
+218 TAGDLREVSA
-229 ARGGTRF
+229 ARGGTKF

-243 QEQDGAVALASAQDI
+243 HEQDGAVALASAQDI
-258 LADYN
+258 LGDYN
-263 DYFAHPY
+263 DYFAYPY

-291 GAITYNDRVLLVG
+291 GAITYNDQALLVS
-304 PSSTMQNRQTVF
+304 PSSNMQDRQTVF

-354 TAARHPQWHWWEEED
+354 TAARYPAWHWWEQED
-369 DSKESAMAADARAT
+369 ASKESAMGADARAT
-383 SHAIEQHVT
+383 SRAIEQHVT
-392 DELQAANSFDSDITY
+392 DELQAADSFDSEITY

-429 IRSYIKDRA
+429 IRAYIKSRA
-438 YSNAAAAD
+438 YSNATAAD
-446 LWNALGHASGKN
+446 LWNALAQASGKN

-469 PGFPLVHVTATCDSS
+469 PGFPLVQVTAACDSS

-491 RQKRFLLNGGGA
+491 HQNRFLL
-503 GAGSTGAGSTGAGS
+503 TG
-517 AGAGSANA
+517 GSAN
-525 GSANAAEWQVPLRIR
+525 GTQWQVPLRIR
-540 SGAASPRNLLL
+540 SGTTAPRTVLF
-551 DTQGQKAAAG
+551 DSQEQKTAAG

-577 RVQYDADTLAVNTR
+577 RVQYDADTLALNTR
-591 LFPSAVD
+591 LFRSAVD

-608 WAMVGSGEASLQNFL
+608 WAMVGNGAASLQSFL
-623 ALASAMDADRDA
+623 ALASSMGADRDA

-641 VRALAIIEYAER
+641 ARALAIIEYAER
-653 GSPGH
+653 GSSGH

-671 VADGLGW
+671 VADELGW

-690 LRDTLLRDLSRWDD
+690 LRDTLLRDLSSWGD

-721 PQSLSADAQAT
+721 PHSLSADAQTT
-732 LLAIVGQN
+732 LLTIVGQN
-740 ADAATFAQLHTLAK
+740 ADAATFAQLHKLAK
-754 SAKDDTFLQ
+754 DAKDDTFME
-763 RCYVALA
+763 RCYVAMA

-793 ANTLGLRLIV
+793 ANTLDLRLIF

-813 WDTYIAH
+813 WDAYIAN
-820 QDELMKSVASEV
+820 QEQLMKSISSEE
-832 RPLVI
+832 RPLRV
-837 AEQPPAVYWDALPLD
+837 AQQTPVVYWDALPLD
-852 QLEAWVRANIPAGAS
+852 QLEAWVRANIPKGAY

-874 ETAHHLAAQKLA
+874 ETAHHLAEQKLA
-886 LVKAADAYLAS
+886 LVKEADAYLAS
-897 ARRAAR
+897 AKHAAR

>member
-1 MLNRF
+1 MFNRTRF
-6 CLAALCLSLA
+6 CFAALCCSLA
-16 PSAWCGAPFSF
+16 PTAWCAAPFSF

-48 PDADTLR
+48 PDVDALR
-55 LTGTESVK
+55 FTGTESVR

-82 SHVLLDGKPVKS
+82 SDVRLDGKPVKS
-94 VTSSDER
+94 VTSNDAE
-101 QLTTVTLTK
+101 QLSTVTLRK
-110 PVTGLHTLSFSYGGK
+110 PVSGLHSLSFSYSGK
-125 IETQPQGLFAQKYT
+125 IETQPQGLFAQKYRE
-139 KSGGGQAVLLSTQM
+139 SGGGQAILLSTQM
-153 EATDARRMFPCWDEP
+153 EPTDARRMFPCWDEP
-168 AFRAYFHLTVTVPK
+168 SFRAFFHLTVTVPK
-182 SWATVGNMPVARR
+182 SWATVGNMPIARR
-195 TVHGQS
+195 TVHRES
-201 ATVSFERSPK
+201 ARVSFQRSPK

-218 FTAGDLREVSA
+218 FTAGDMREVSA
-229 ARGGTRF
+229 ARGGTQF

-243 QEQDGAVALASAQDI
+243 HEQDGAVALASAQDI

-291 GAITYNDRVLLVG
+291 GAITYNEQVLLVG

-354 TAARHPQWHWWEEED
+354 TAARYPKWRWWEQED
-369 DSKESAMAADARAT
+369 ESRESAMAADARAT

-392 DELQAANSFDSDITY
+392 NELEALNSFDSDITY

-416 LEAYLGEDVFRQG
+416 LEAYIGEDVFRQG
-429 IRSYIKDRA
+429 IRTYIESRA

-446 LWNALGHASGKN
+446 LWNALGQASGKN
-458 VPAVAAPWIEK
+458 IPAVAAPWIEK
-469 PGFPLVHVTATCDSS
+469 PGFPLVSVTAACDSS

-491 RQKRFLLNGGGA
+491 SQKRFLLNGA
-503 GAGSTGAGSTGAGS
+503 GANGAQ
-517 AGAGSANA
+517 
-525 GSANAAEWQVPLRIR
+525 WQVPLRIR
-540 SGAASPRNLLL
+540 SGSAAPRNVLL
-551 DTQGQKAAAG
+551 DTEEQKTAAG

-591 LFPSAVD
+591 LFTSAVD

-608 WAMVGSGEASLQNFL
+608 WALVGSGAASLQNFL
-623 ALASAMDADRDA
+623 ALASAMGADRDA

-653 GSPGH
+653 GSPGY

-671 VADGLGW
+671 AADELGW
-678 DALPTETPDVGD
+678 DAAPQETPDVGD
-690 LRDTLLRDLSRWDD
+690 LRGTLLRDLSRWDD
-704 QATIDEARRRFA
+704 QATIGEARRRFA
-716 AFVQD
+716 AFVRD
-721 PQSLSADAQAT
+721 PHGVSADAQAT

-740 ADAATFAQLHTLAK
+740 ADAVTFAQLHTLAK
-754 SAKDDTFLQ
+754 NAKDDTFAQ
-763 RCYVALA
+763 RCYVAMA

-785 LSDEVPPQ
+785 LSDELPPQ
-793 ANTLGLRLIV
+793 ANNLGLRLIL

-813 WDTYIAH
+813 WDSYIAN
-820 QDELMKSVASEV
+820 QDELMKSVASEG

-837 AEQPPAVYWDALPLD
+837 AEQTPAAYWDALPLD
-852 QLEAWVRANIPAGAS
+852 QLEAWARANIPKGAS

-874 ETAHHLAAQKLA
+874 ETAQHMAAQKLA

-897 ARRAAR
+897 AKHAAR

>member
-1 MLNRF
+1 MNIVMLNRTRF
-6 CLAALCLSLA
+6 CFAALCCSLA
-16 PSAWCGAPFSF
+16 PSAWCEAPFSF

-34 PKNVVPLSYDVAIV
+34 PKNVVPVSYDVAIV
-48 PDADTLR
+48 PDADALR
-55 LTGTESVK
+55 FTGTESVQ
-63 LQFRAATATVQFNS
+63 LQFRAATATLQFNS

-94 VTSSDER
+94 VISSDEQ

-110 PVTGLHTLSFSYGGK
+110 PATGLHTLSFSYSGK

-139 KSGGGQAVLLSTQM
+139 KSGGGQAVLLSTQL
-153 EATDARRMFPCWDEP
+153 EVTDARRMFPCWDEP

-182 SWATVGNMPVARR
+182 SWATVGNMPIARR

-201 ATVSFERSPK
+201 ATVSFQRSPK

-236 GVWAVAG
+236 SVWAVAG
-243 QEQDGAVALASAQDI
+243 HEQDGAVALASAQDI

-263 DYFAHPY
+263 DYFAYPY

-291 GAITYNDRVLLVG
+291 GAITYTDQVLLVS
-304 PSSTMQNRQTVF
+304 PSSTMQDRQTVF
-316 SIQAHEM
+316 SVQAHEM

-354 TAARHPQWHWWEEED
+354 TAARNPKWLWWEQED
-369 DSKESAMAADARAT
+369 ASKESAMAADARAT

-416 LEAYLGEDVFRQG
+416 LEAYIGEDVFRQG
-429 IRSYIKDRA
+429 IRTYMKSRA

-446 LWNALGHASGKN
+446 LWNALGQSSGKN
-458 VPAVAAPWIEK
+458 VPAIAAPWIEK
-469 PGFPLVHVTATCDSS
+469 PGFPLVSVTAACDSS
-484 GNRSVTL
+484 GNRSVSL
-491 RQKRFLLNGGGA
+491 SQKRFLLNGGGA
-503 GAGSTGAGSTGAGS
+503 NGAQ
-517 AGAGSANA
+517 
-525 GSANAAEWQVPLRIR
+525 WQVPLGIR
-540 SGAASPRNLLL
+540 TGTAAARNVLL
-551 DTQGQKAAAG
+551 DTQQQKTAAG

-608 WAMVGSGEASLQNFL
+608 WALVGSGEAPLQSFL
-623 ALASAMDADRDA
+623 ALASAMGADRDA

-641 VRALAIIEYAER
+641 ARALAIIEYAER

-671 VADGLGW
+671 VADDLGW
-678 DALPTETPDVGD
+678 DAAPRETPDVGD
-690 LRDTLLRDLSRWDD
+690 LRDTLLRDLSRWGD

-716 AFVQD
+716 AFAQD
-721 PQSLSADAQAT
+721 PHSLSADAQTT
-732 LLAIVGQN
+732 LLSIVGQN
-740 ADAATFAQLHTLAK
+740 ADSATFAQLHTLAK
-754 SAKDDTFLQ
+754 GSKDDTFME

-779 QVVQIA
+779 QVVQIV
-785 LSDEVPPQ
+785 LSDELPPQ
-793 ANTLGLRLIV
+793 ANTLGRRLIL

-813 WDTYIAH
+813 WDAYIAH
-820 QDELMKSVASEV
+820 QDLLMKSVSSEV
-832 RPLVI
+832 GPLLV
-837 AEQPPAVYWDALPLD
+837 AQQTPAAYWDALPLD
-852 QLEAWVRANIPAGAS
+852 QLEAWVRANIPKGAS

-897 ARRAAR
+897 ALHAAR

>member
-1 MLNRF
+1 MLNTRLYF
-6 CLAALCLSLA
+6 AALCCSLA
-16 PSAWCGAPFSF
+16 PTAWCGAPFSF
-27 ESAPGRL
+27 DSAPGRL
-34 PKNVVPLSYDVAIV
+34 PKNVVPVSYDVAIV
-48 PDADTLR
+48 PDADALR
-55 LTGTESVK
+55 FTGTESVQ

-94 VTSSDER
+94 VTSSDEQ

-110 PVTGLHTLSFSYGGK
+110 PATGLHTLSFSYTGK
-125 IETQPQGLFAQKYT
+125 IETQPQGLFAQKYK
-139 KSGGGQAVLLSTQM
+139 KSGGGEAVLLSTQM

-168 AFRAYFHLTVTVPK
+168 SFRAFFRLTVTVPAA
-182 SWATVGNMPVARR
+182 WATVGNMPIARR

-201 ATVSFERSPK
+201 ATVSFQRSPK
-211 MPSYLVE
+211 MPSYLVV
-218 FTAGDLREVSA
+218 FTGGDLREVSA
-229 ARGGTRF
+229 ARGGTQF

-243 QEQDGAVALASAQDI
+243 REQDGTVALASAQDI

-263 DYFAHPY
+263 EYFAYPY

-291 GAITYNDRVLLVG
+291 GAITYNDQALLVS
-304 PSSTMQNRQTVF
+304 PSSTLQNRQTVF

-354 TAARHPQWHWWEEED
+354 TAARNPKWRWWEQED
-369 DSKESAMAADARAT
+369 ESKESAMAADARAT

-416 LEAYLGEDVFRQG
+416 LEAYIGEDVFRQG
-429 IRSYIKDRA
+429 IRAYMKSRA
-438 YSNAAAAD
+438 YSNATAAD
-446 LWNALGHASGKN
+446 LWNALGEASGKN
-458 VPAVAAPWIEK
+458 VPAVAAQWIEK
-469 PGFPLVHVTATCDSS
+469 PGFPLVSVTAACDSS

-491 RQKRFLLNGGGA
+491 RQKRFLLNGG
-503 GAGSTGAGSTGAGS
+503 S
-517 AGAGSANA
+517 ANAGSANA
-525 GSANAAEWQVPLRIR
+525 GSANAAQWQVPLRIR
-540 SGAASPRNLLL
+540 TGTASPRNVLL
-551 DTQGQKAAAG
+551 DTQDQKAEAG

-577 RVQYDADTLAVNTR
+577 RVQYDPGTLAVNTR
-591 LFPSAVD
+591 LFPAAVD

-608 WAMVGSGEASLQNFL
+608 WALVGSGEASLQSFL
-623 ALASAMDADRDA
+623 ALASAMGADRDA

-641 VRALAIIEYAER
+641 VRALAITEYAER

-671 VADGLGW
+671 AADDLGW
-678 DALPTETPDVGD
+678 DAAPQETPDVVD
-690 LRDTLLRDLSRWDD
+690 LRDTLLRDLSRWGD

-716 AFVQD
+716 AFVDD
-721 PQSLSADAQAT
+721 PGSLTADAQTT
-732 LLAIVGQN
+732 LFTIVAQN
-740 ADAATFAQLHTLAK
+740 ADAATFAQLHALAK
-754 SAKDDTFLQ
+754 GAKDDTAME
-763 RCYVALA
+763 RCYAALA
-770 RVRDPDLAR
+770 RVRDPQLAR

-785 LSDEVPPQ
+785 LSDEIPPQ

-813 WDTYIAH
+813 WDTYIAN
-820 QDELMKSVASEV
+820 QEQLMKSVASAY
-832 RPLVI
+832 RPLVV
-837 AEQPPAVYWDALPLD
+837 AEQTPAAYWDALPLD
-852 QLEAWVRANIPAGAS
+852 QLEAWVRANIPSGAS
-867 DNLARGM
+867 DNLARGL

-886 LVKAADAYLAS
+886 LVKAADAYLAT
-897 ARRAAR
+897 ATHAAR

>member
-1 MLNRF
+1 MNIVMLNRTRF
-6 CLAALCLSLA
+6 CFAALCCSLA
-16 PSAWCGAPFSF
+16 PTAWCAAPFSF

-34 PKNVVPLSYDVAIV
+34 PKNVVPVSYDVAIV
-48 PDADTLR
+48 PDADALR
-55 LTGTESVK
+55 LTGTESVQ

-94 VTSSDER
+94 VTSSDEQ
-101 QLTTVTLTK
+101 QLTTVMLTK
-110 PVTGLHTLSFSYGGK
+110 PLTGPHTLSFSYSGK

-139 KSGGGQAVLLSTQM
+139 KPGGGQAVMLSTQL
-153 EATDARRMFPCWDEP
+153 EVTDARRMFPCWDEP
-168 AFRAYFHLTVTVPK
+168 AFRAYFQLTVTVPK
-182 SWATVGNMPVARR
+182 SWATVGNMPIARR
-195 TVHGQS
+195 TVQGQS
-201 ATVSFERSPK
+201 ATVSFQRSPK

-236 GVWAVAG
+236 SVWAVAG
-243 QEQDGAVALASAQDI
+243 HEQDGAVALASAQDI

-263 DYFAHPY
+263 DYFAYPY

-291 GAITYNDRVLLVG
+291 GAITYTDQALLVS
-304 PSSTMQNRQTVF
+304 PSSTMQDRQQVF

-354 TAARHPQWHWWEEED
+354 TAARYPKWHWWEQED
-369 DSKESAMAADARAT
+369 ESKERALAADARAT

-416 LEAYLGEDVFRQG
+416 LEAYIGEDVFRQG
-429 IRSYIKDRA
+429 IRAYMKSLA

-446 LWNALGHASGKN
+446 LWNALGSASGKN
-458 VPAVAAPWIEK
+458 VPAVAAQWIEK
-469 PGFPLVHVTATCDSS
+469 PGFPLVSVTAACDAS
-484 GNRSVTL
+484 GNRSVAL
-491 RQKRFLLNGGGA
+491 RQKRFLLNG
-503 GAGSTGAGSTGAGS
+503 
-517 AGAGSANA
+517 

-540 SGAASPRNLLL
+540 AGAAAPRNVLL
-551 DTQGQKAAAG
+551 DTPDQKIEAG

-591 LFPSAVD
+591 LFPAAVD

-608 WAMVGSGEASLQNFL
+608 WALVGSGEALLQSFL
-623 ALASAMDADRDA
+623 ALASAMGADRDA

-641 VRALAIIEYAER
+641 LRALAIIEYAER
-653 GSPGH
+653 RSPGH

-666 ALIKP
+666 TLIKP
-671 VADGLGW
+671 VADDLGW
-678 DALPTETPDVGD
+678 DAAPQETPDVGD
-690 LRDTLLRDLSRWDD
+690 LRDTLLRDLSRWGD

-716 AFVQD
+716 AFVKD
-721 PQSLSADAQAT
+721 PRSFSADAQTT
-732 LLAIVGQN
+732 LLTIVGQN

-754 SAKDDTFLQ
+754 GAKDDTFME

-785 LSDEVPPQ
+785 LSDELPPQ
-793 ANTLGLRLIV
+793 ANTLGRRLIL

-820 QDELMKSVASEV
+820 QDQLMKSVSSEV
-832 RPLVI
+832 RPLLV
-837 AEQPPAVYWDALPLD
+837 AQGTPAAYWDALPLD
-852 QLEAWVRANIPAGAS
+852 QLEAWVRANIPKGAS

-897 ARRAAR
+897 AMHAAR

>member
-1 MLNRF
+1 MRNRNQF
-6 CLAALCLSLA
+6 YFAALCCSLA
-16 PSAWCGAPFSF
+16 PAAWCGAPFSF

-48 PDADTLR
+48 PDVDALR
-55 LTGTESVK
+55 FTGTESVR

-82 SHVLLDGKPVKS
+82 SDVRLDGRPVKS
-94 VTSSDER
+94 VTSNDAQ
-101 QLTTVTLTK
+101 QLSTVTLRK
-110 PVTGLHTLSFSYGGK
+110 PVSGLHSLSFSYSGK
-125 IETQPQGLFAQKYT
+125 IETQPQGLFAQKYREPD
-139 KSGGGQAVLLSTQM
+139 GGQAVLLSTQM

-168 AFRAYFHLTVTVPK
+168 SFRAFFHLTVTVPK
-182 SWATVGNMPVARR
+182 SWAAVGNMPVAKR
-195 TVHGQS
+195 TVQRES
-201 ATVSFERSPK
+201 ARVSFARSPK

-218 FTAGDLREVSA
+218 FTAGDIREVSA
-229 ARGGTRF
+229 ARGGTQF

-243 QEQDGAVALASAQDI
+243 HEQDGAVALASAQDI

-263 DYFAHPY
+263 DYFAYPY

-291 GAITYNDRVLLVG
+291 GAITYTDQVLLVSS
-304 PSSTMQNRQTVF
+304 SSTLQDRQTVF

-354 TAARHPQWHWWEEED
+354 TAARNPEWRWWEQED
-369 DSKESAMAADARAT
+369 ESKESAMAADARAT

-416 LEAYLGEDVFRQG
+416 LEAYIGEDVFRQG
-429 IRSYIKDRA
+429 IRTYIKSRA

-446 LWNALGHASGKN
+446 LWNALAQASGMN

-469 PGFPLVHVTATCDSS
+469 PGFPLVSVSAACDAS
-484 GNRSVTL
+484 GNRSIAL
-491 RQKRFLLNGGGA
+491 SQKRFLLNGG
-503 GAGSTGAGSTGAGS
+503 
-517 AGAGSANA
+517 SAN
-525 GSANAAEWQVPLRIR
+525 GGQWQVPLRIR
-540 SGAASPRNLLL
+540 AGTAAPRNVLLETA
-551 DTQGQKAAAG
+551 DQKVSAG
-561 RCDEALSVN
+561 RCDESLSVN

-577 RVQYDADTLAVNTR
+577 RVEYDPDTLAVNTR
-591 LFPSAVD
+591 LFPGTVD

-608 WAMVGSGEASLQNFL
+608 WALVGSGEASLQNFL
-623 ALASAMDADRDA
+623 ALASSMGADRDT

-641 VRALAIIEYAER
+641 LRALATIEYAQR

-671 VADGLGW
+671 VADQLGW
-678 DALPTETPDVGD
+678 DAAAQETPDVID

-704 QATIDEARRRFA
+704 QATIAAARRRFA
-716 AFVQD
+716 AFLQD
-721 PQSLSADAQAT
+721 PHSLSADAQTT
-732 LLAIVGQN
+732 LLTIVGQN
-740 ADAATFAQLHTLAK
+740 ADAATFAQLHALAK
-754 SAKDDTFLQ
+754 SAKNDTFME
-763 RCYVALA
+763 RCYLALA
-770 RVRDPDLAR
+770 RVRDPDLAH

-785 LSDEVPPQ
+785 LSDELPPQ
-793 ANTLGLRLIV
+793 ANTLGRRLILV
-803 TLAREHPRLS
+803 LAREHPRLS
-813 WDTYIAH
+813 WDAYIAN
-820 QDELMKSVASEV
+820 QDQLMKSIASEE
-832 RPLVI
+832 RPLLV
-837 AEQPPAVYWDALPLD
+837 AQQTPAVYWDALPLD
-852 QLEAWVRANIPAGAS
+852 QLEAWVRANTPQGAS

-874 ETAHHLAAQKLA
+874 ETAHHLAAQKPA
-886 LVKAADAYLAS
+886 LDKAADAYLAS
-897 ARRAAR
+897 ARQAAR

>member
-6 CLAALCLSLA
+6 YFAALCCLLA

-34 PKNVVPLSYDVAIV
+34 PKNVVPVSYDVAVV
-48 PDADTLR
+48 PDADALR
-55 LTGTESVK
+55 FTGTESVR
-63 LQFRAATATVQFNS
+63 LQFRTATATVQFNS

-94 VTSSDER
+94 VISSNEQ
-101 QLTTVTLTK
+101 QLTTVTLSK
-110 PVTGLHTLSFSYGGK
+110 PAAGLHTLSFSYTGK
-125 IETQPQGLFAQKYT
+125 IETQPQGLFAQKYA
-139 KSGGGQAVLLSTQM
+139 KSGGGQAVMLSTQM

-168 AFRAYFHLTVTVPK
+168 AFRATFHLTVTVPK
-182 SWATVGNMPVARR
+182 SWATVGNMPIAHRVE
-195 TVHGQS
+195 HGRS
-201 ATVSFERSPK
+201 AAVSFQRSPK

-229 ARGGTRF
+229 QRGGTRF

-243 QEQDGAVALASAQDI
+243 HEQDGTVALSSAQDI
-258 LADYN
+258 LADYD
-263 DYFAHPY
+263 DYFAYPY
-270 PLPKLDSIAVPG
+270 PLPKLDSVAVPG

-291 GAITYNDRVLLVG
+291 GAITYNDQALLVS
-304 PSSTMQNRQTVF
+304 PSSAMQDRQTVF

-354 TAARHPQWHWWEEED
+354 TAARNPKWRWWEQED
-369 DSKESAMAADARAT
+369 ESKESAMAADARAT

-392 DELQAANSFDSDITY
+392 DELQAAESFDSDITY

-416 LEAYLGEDVFRQG
+416 LEAYIGEDVFREG
-429 IRSYIKDRA
+429 IRSYIRSRA

-458 VPAVAAPWIEK
+458 VPAVAAQWIEK
-469 PGFPLVHVTATCDSS
+469 PGFPLVSVTAACDSS
-484 GNRSVTL
+484 GNRSITL
-491 RQKRFLLNGGGA
+491 SQKRFLLNGSGA
-503 GAGSTGAGSTGAGS
+503 NGAL
-517 AGAGSANA
+517 
-525 GSANAAEWQVPLRIR
+525 WQVPLRIR
-540 SGAASPRNLLL
+540 SGTAELRNVLL
-551 DTQGQKAAAG
+551 DAQEQKIPAG

-577 RVQYDADTLAVNTR
+577 RVQYDAGTLAVNTR
-591 LFPSAVD
+591 TFPGAVD

-608 WAMVGSGEASLQNFL
+608 WALVGSGEASLQNFL
-623 ALASAMDADRDA
+623 ALASSMGADRDA
-635 RAWQQI
+635 RAWHQI

-658 QAFAAYAR
+658 EVFAAYAR

-671 VADGLGW
+671 MADELGW
-678 DALPTETPDVGD
+678 DAAPQETPDVSD
-690 LRDTLLRDLSRWDD
+690 LRDTLLLDLSRWGD
-704 QATIDEARRRFA
+704 QPTIDEARRRFA
-716 AFVQD
+716 GFVQD
-721 PQSLSADAQAT
+721 PHSLSADAQTT
-732 LLAIVGQN
+732 LLTIVGQN
-740 ADAATFAQLHTLAK
+740 ADAASFVQLHTLAK
-754 SAKDDTFLQ
+754 DAKDDTFKE
-763 RCYVALA
+763 RCYSALA

-785 LSDEVPPQ
+785 LSDELPPQ
-793 ANTLGLRLIV
+793 SNSLGRRLIFG
-803 TLAREHPRLS
+803 LAREHPRLS
-813 WDTYIAH
+813 WDTYIAN
-820 QDELMKSVASEV
+820 QDQLMKSLSSTD
-832 RPLVI
+832 RPLRVAQQTPI
-837 AEQPPAVYWDALPLD
+837 VYWDALPLD
-852 QLEAWVRANIPAGAS
+852 QLEAWVRANIPKGVS

-874 ETAHHLAAQKLA
+874 ETAHHLADQKLA
-886 LVKAADAYLAS
+886 LVKAADMYLAS
-897 ARRAAR
+897 AKHAAR

>member
-1 MLNRF
+1 MLNRTRVYF
-6 CLAALCLSLA
+6 AALCCSLA
-16 PSAWCGAPFSF
+16 PTAWCGAPFSF
-27 ESAPGRL
+27 DSAPGRL

-48 PDADTLR
+48 PDIDALK
-55 LTGTESVK
+55 LAGTESVR
-63 LQFRAATATVQFNS
+63 LQFRAASATLQFNS

-94 VTSSDER
+94 VVSDDAR
-101 QLTTVTLTK
+101 QLTTVTLAK
-110 PVTGLHTLSFSYGGK
+110 PASGLHTLHFSYSGK
-125 IETQPQGLFAQKYT
+125 IEAQPQGLFAQKYR
-139 KSGGGQAVLLSTQM
+139 KSDGTQTVMLSTQF

-168 AFRAYFHLTVTVPK
+168 SFRAYFHLTVTVPA
-182 SWATVGNMPVARR
+182 SWATVGNMPIARR

-201 ATVSFERSPK
+201 ATVSFQRSPK
-211 MPSYLVE
+211 MSSYLVE

-229 ARGGTRF
+229 ARGGTQF
-236 GVWAVAG
+236 GVWAAAG
-243 QEQDGAVALASAQDI
+243 HEQDGAVALSSAQDI

-270 PLPKLDSIAVPG
+270 PLPKLDSIAIPG

-291 GAITYNDRVLLVG
+291 GAITYNDRILLVS
-304 PSSTMQNRQTVF
+304 PSSTMRNRQTVF

-345 FASWLAAKE
+345 FASWLSAKE
-354 TAARHPQWHWWEEED
+354 TAARHPAWRWWEQED

-392 DELQAANSFDSDITY
+392 NELEALNSFDSDITY

-416 LEAYLGEDVFRQG
+416 LEAYIGEDVFRQG
-429 IRSYIKDRA
+429 IRSYMKSRS

-458 VPAVAAPWIEK
+458 IPAVAAPWIEK
-469 PGFPLVHVTATCDSS
+469 PGFPLVHVTAACDAS

-491 RQKRFLLNGGGA
+491 SQKRFLLNGSGAA
-503 GAGSTGAGSTGAGS
+503 GAQ
-517 AGAGSANA
+517 
-525 GSANAAEWQVPLRIR
+525 WQVPLRIR
-540 SGAASPRNLLL
+540 AGSAAPRNVLL
-551 DTQGQKAAAG
+551 DTQEQKTAAG
-561 RCDEALSVN
+561 RCDEPLSVN

-591 LFPSAVD
+591 AFPSAVD

-608 WAMVGSGEASLQNFL
+608 WALLGSGEASLQNFL
-623 ALASAMDADRDA
+623 ALAASMGADRDA

-641 VRALAIIEYAER
+641 ARALAIIEYAER
-653 GSPGH
+653 GSPGAK
-658 QAFAAYAR
+658 AFAAYAR

-671 VADGLGW
+671 VADQLGW
-678 DALPTETPDVGD
+678 DAAPQETPDVGD
-690 LRDTLLRDLSRWDD
+690 LRDTLLRDLSRWGD
-704 QATIDEARRRFA
+704 QGTIDEARRRFA
-716 AFVQD
+716 AFIQD
-721 PQSLSADAQAT
+721 PRGVSADAQAT

-740 ADAATFAQLHTLAK
+740 ADAATFAQLHILAK
-754 SAKDDTFLQ
+754 GAKDDTFMQ
-763 RCYVALA
+763 RCYLALA
-770 RVRDPDLAR
+770 RVRDPELAR

-785 LSDEVPPQ
+785 LSDEIPPQ
-793 ANTLGLRLIV
+793 ANTLGLRLIL

-813 WDTYIAH
+813 WDTYITN
-820 QDELMKSVASEV
+820 QDQLMKSIPSGG

-837 AEQPPAVYWDALPLD
+837 AQQSPAVYWDALPLD
-852 QLEAWVRANIPAGAS
+852 QLEAWARANIPKGAAE
-867 DNLARGM
+867 NLARGM
-874 ETAHHLAAQKLA
+874 ETAHHLAAQKPE
-886 LVKAADAYLAS
+886 LVKAADAYLGS
-897 ARRAAR
+897 ATHAAR

>member
-1 MLNRF
+1 MNIAMLNGNRF
-6 CLAALCLSLA
+6 YFAALCWSLA

-27 ESAPGRL
+27 DSAPGRL
-34 PKNVVPLSYDVAIV
+34 PKNVVPVSYDVAIV
-48 PDADTLR
+48 PDAAALR
-55 LTGTESVK
+55 FTGTESVQ

-82 SHVLLDGKPVKS
+82 SHVQLDGKPVKS
-94 VTSSDER
+94 VTSSDEQ
-101 QLTTVTLTK
+101 QLTTVTLTQ
-110 PVTGLHTLSFSYGGK
+110 PVTGPHTLSFSYSGK
-125 IETQPQGLFAQKYT
+125 VETQPQGLFAQKYT
-139 KSGGGQAVLLSTQM
+139 KPGGGQAVLLSTQM

-168 AFRAYFHLTVTVPK
+168 AFRAYFRLTVTVPS

-201 ATVSFERSPK
+201 ATVSFQRSPK

-229 ARGGTRF
+229 ARGGTQF

-243 QEQDGAVALASAQDI
+243 HEQDGAVALASAQDI

-263 DYFAHPY
+263 DYFAFAY

-291 GAITYNDRVLLVG
+291 GAITYTDQVLLVS
-304 PSSTMQNRQTVF
+304 PSSTMQDRQTVF
-316 SIQAHEM
+316 SVQAHEM

-354 TAARHPQWHWWEEED
+354 TAARYPKWRWWEQED
-369 DSKESAMAADARAT
+369 KSRESAMAADARAT

-416 LEAYLGEDVFRQG
+416 LEAYIGEDVFRQG
-429 IRSYIKDRA
+429 IRSYMKGRA
-438 YSNAAAAD
+438 YSNATAAD
-446 LWNALGHASGKN
+446 LWNALGRASGKN

-469 PGFPLVHVTATCDSS
+469 PGFPLVQVTAACDSS

-491 RQKRFLLNGGGA
+491 SQKRFLMNG
-503 GAGSTGAGSTGAGS
+503 
-517 AGAGSANA
+517 GSANA
-525 GSANAAEWQVPLRIR
+525 TLWQVPLRIR
-540 SGAASPRNLLL
+540 TGTAAPFDLLL
-551 DTQGQKAAAG
+551 DTQDQKIAAG

-591 LFPSAVD
+591 LLSSAVD

-608 WAMVGSGEASLQNFL
+608 WALVGSGEASLQSFL
-623 ALASAMDADRDA
+623 ALASCMGADRDA

-641 VRALAIIEYAER
+641 ARALAIIEYAER
-653 GSPGH
+653 GSPGAK
-658 QAFAAYAR
+658 AFAAYAR

-671 VADGLGW
+671 VADQLGW
-678 DALPTETPDVGD
+678 DALPTETPDAGD
-690 LRDTLLRDLSRWDD
+690 LRDTLLRDLSRWGD
-704 QATIDEARRRFA
+704 QATVDEARRRFA
-716 AFVQD
+716 AFVKD
-721 PQSLSADAQAT
+721 PHSLSADAQAT

-754 SAKDDTFLQ
+754 GAKDDTSLE

-785 LSDEVPPQ
+785 LSDELPPQ
-793 ANTLGLRLIV
+793 ANTLSLRLIV
-803 TLAREHPRLS
+803 ALAREHPRLS
-813 WDTYIAH
+813 WDTYIAN
-820 QDELMKSVASEV
+820 QDQLMKAISSTE
-832 RPLVI
+832 RPLVV
-837 AEQPPAVYWDALPLD
+837 AQQTPAAYWDALPLD
-852 QLEAWVRANIPAGAS
+852 QLEAWVRANIPKGAS

-874 ETAHHLAAQKLA
+874 ETAHHQAAQKLA

-897 ARRAAR
+897 ATHAAR

>member
-1 MLNRF
+1 
-6 CLAALCLSLA
+6 
-16 PSAWCGAPFSF
+16 
-27 ESAPGRL
+27 
-34 PKNVVPLSYDVAIV
+34 
-48 PDADTLR
+48 
-55 LTGTESVK
+55 
-63 LQFRAATATVQFNS
+63 
-77 LNETL
+77 
-82 SHVLLDGKPVKS
+82 
-94 VTSSDER
+94 
-101 QLTTVTLTK
+101 
-110 PVTGLHTLSFSYGGK
+110 
-125 IETQPQGLFAQKYT
+125 
-139 KSGGGQAVLLSTQM
+139 M

-168 AFRAYFHLTVTVPK
+168 AFRAYFHLTVTVPA
-182 SWATVGNMPVARR
+182 SWATVGNMPIARR

-201 ATVSFERSPK
+201 ATVSFQRSPK

-243 QEQDGAVALASAQDI
+243 HEQDGAVALASAQDI

-263 DYFAHPY
+263 DYFGYPY

-291 GAITYNDRVLLVG
+291 GAITYNDQVLLVG
-304 PSSTMQNRQTVF
+304 PSSTMQDRQTVF

-354 TAARHPQWHWWEEED
+354 TAARYPAWRWWEQED
-369 DSKESAMAADARAT
+369 ESRESAMAADARAT

-416 LEAYLGEDVFRQG
+416 LEAYIGEDVFRQG
-429 IRSYIKDRA
+429 IRSYIKNRA

-469 PGFPLVHVTATCDSS
+469 PGFPLVQVTAACDSS

-503 GAGSTGAGSTGAGS
+503 
-517 AGAGSANA
+517 
-525 GSANAAEWQVPLRIR
+525 NAAEWQVPLRIR
-540 SGAASPRNLLL
+540 TGSAAPRNVLL
-551 DTQGQKAAAG
+551 DTQEQKTAAG

-591 LFPSAVD
+591 LFAGAAD

-608 WAMVGSGEASLQNFL
+608 WALVGSGEAPLQNFL
-623 ALASAMDADRDA
+623 ALASAMGADRDA

-653 GSPGH
+653 GSLGAK
-658 QAFAAYAR
+658 AFAAYAR

-671 VADGLGW
+671 VADELGW
-678 DALPTETPDVGD
+678 DAAPQETPDVGD
-690 LRDTLLRDLSRWDD
+690 LRDTLLRDLSRWGD

-716 AFVQD
+716 AFVLD
-721 PQSLSADAQAT
+721 PHGLSADAQAT

-754 SAKDDTFLQ
+754 GAKDDTFME
-763 RCYVALA
+763 RCYEALA

-785 LSDEVPPQ
+785 LSDELPPQ
-793 ANTLGLRLIV
+793 ANTLGRRLIQV
-803 TLAREHPRLS
+803 LAREHPRLS
-813 WDTYIAH
+813 WDSYIAN
-820 QDELMKSVASEV
+820 QDRLMKSMSSEDRALRVA
-832 RPLVI
+832 
-837 AEQPPAVYWDALPLD
+837 QQTPAVYWDALPLD
-852 QLEAWVRANIPAGAS
+852 QLEGWVRANIPKGAS

-897 ARRAAR
+897 AKHAAR

>member
-1 MLNRF
+1 MLDWNRY
-6 CLAALCLSLA
+6 CLAALCCVLA
-16 PSAWCGAPFSF
+16 PTAWCGVPFSF

-34 PKNVVPLSYDVAIV
+34 PKNVVPIRYDVAIV
-48 PDADTLR
+48 PDADALIF
-55 LTGTESVK
+55 TGTERVQ

-94 VTSSDER
+94 VTSSDEQ
-101 QLTTVTLTK
+101 QLTTLTLAK
-110 PVTGLHTLSFSYGGK
+110 PALGRHTLSFWYSGK

-139 KSGGGQAVLLSTQM
+139 KPGGGQAVLLSTQM

-168 AFRAYFHLTVTVPK
+168 AFRAYFHLTVTVPA
-182 SWATVGNMPVARR
+182 SWAAVGNMPIARR
-195 TVHGQS
+195 SVHGRR
-201 ATVSFERSPK
+201 ATVSFQRSPK

-236 GVWAVAG
+236 SVWAVAG
-243 QEQDGAVALASAQDI
+243 HEQDGAAALASAQDI

-263 DYFAHPY
+263 EYFGYPY

-291 GAITYNDRVLLVG
+291 GAITYNDQLLLVS
-304 PSSTMQNRQTVF
+304 PSSTMQDRQTVF
-316 SIQAHEM
+316 SVQAHEM

-354 TAARHPQWHWWEEED
+354 TAARYPKWRWWEEED
-369 DSKESAMAADARAT
+369 DSKELAMAADARAT
-383 SHAIEQHVT
+383 SHAIEQHVS

-416 LEAYLGEDVFRQG
+416 LEAYIGEDVFRQG
-429 IRSYIKDRA
+429 IRGYMQSRA

-446 LWNALGHASGKN
+446 LWNALEHASGKN
-458 VPAVAAPWIEK
+458 VPAVAAPWIEQ
-469 PGFPLVHVTATCDSS
+469 PGFPLISVTAVCDSS

-491 RQKRFLLNGGGA
+491 RQKRFLLKEDGA
-503 GAGSTGAGSTGAGS
+503 NT
-517 AGAGSANA
+517 
-525 GSANAAEWQVPLRIR
+525 AEWQVPLRIR
-540 SGAASPRNLLL
+540 AGGAAPRNVLL
-551 DTQGQKAAAG
+551 DSQDQKIAAG

-577 RVQYDADTLAVNTR
+577 RAQYDADTLAVNTQ
-591 LFPSAVD
+591 LFPAAVD

-608 WAMVGSGEASLQNFL
+608 WALVGSGEAPLQSFL
-623 ALASAMDADRDA
+623 ALASAMGADRDA

-653 GSPGH
+653 GSSGH

-671 VADGLGW
+671 VADELGW
-678 DALPTETPDVGD
+678 DAPPQETPDVGD
-690 LRDTLLRDLSRWDD
+690 LRDTLLRDLSRWGD

-716 AFVQD
+716 AFVLN
-721 PQSLSADAQAT
+721 PHSLSADAQTT
-732 LLAIVGQN
+732 LLSIVGQN
-740 ADAATFAQLHTLAK
+740 ADAATFAQLHALAK
-754 SAKDDTFLQ
+754 AATDDTFME
-763 RCYVALA
+763 RCYMALA
-770 RVRDPDLAR
+770 RVRDADLAR

-785 LSDEVPPQ
+785 LSDELPPQ
-793 ANTLGLRLIV
+793 ANALGRRMI
-803 TLAREHPRLS
+803 TSLAREHPRLS
-813 WDTYIAH
+813 WDAFIANLD
-820 QDELMKSVASEV
+820 QLMKSITSSD
-832 RPLVI
+832 RPLAV
-837 AEQPPAVYWDALPLD
+837 AQETPAVYWDALPLD
-852 QLEAWVRANIPAGAS
+852 QLEAWVRANIPVAAS

-886 LVKAADAYLAS
+886 LVKAADAYLAAAAHG
-897 ARRAAR
+897 AR